1 MSFAITRGVTNKP
14 FRVVIYGP
22 EGIGKTS
29 LAACFPEPLFS
40 DTEGSTLRYDIR
52 RIIPLP
58 DTWELLIEHAQF
70 VRDNPSICKTYVV
83 DTADWA
89 ELKARKHICNKY
101 KKTGIED
108 FGYGQGYTYV
118 SEEVGKFLNI
128 LTEIFDKGINVVLT
142 AHAAISKFE
151 QPDAMGAYDRW
162 ELKMHKKVASQLKEW
177 ADMVLFCNYETYV
190 VSQNNQ
196 MLKNKATGGKRVMYT
211 CHTPSWDAKNR
222 SGLPD
227 KLPMEYASIRDVIEY
242 SVKQEAKPEAK
253 KPVPDERVVY
263 DRNPE
268 GVDHNYQGIPD
279 ELLKLMLTSEVAPE
293 EIMYVVGQEGYFP
306 QDMPIKDYP
315 TDFVLGWIVAEWDT
329 LLKRIRENREET
341 PF

>member
-1 MSFAITRGVTNKP
+1 MSFSITRGVTNKP

-29 LAACFPEPLFS
+29 LASCFPDPLFS
-40 DTEGSTLRYDIR
+40 DTEGSTLRYDIK
-52 RIIPLP
+52 RITPLP
-58 DTWELLIEHAQF
+58 DTWKLLTEQAEY
-70 VRDNPSICKTYVV
+70 VRDHPDICKTYVV

-89 ELKARKHICNKY
+89 EHKCRKHICDKY
-101 KKTGIED
+101 KKSGIEE

-118 SEEVGKFLNI
+118 SEEVGRFLNI
-128 LTEIFDKGINVVLT
+128 LTEIFDKGVNVVLT

-162 ELKMHKKVASQLKEW
+162 ELKMHKKVATQVKEW

-190 VSQNNQ
+190 ISQDNQ

-211 CHTPSWDAKNR
+211 SHTPSWDAKNR
-222 SGLPD
+222 SGLPA
-227 KLPMEYASIRDVIEY
+227 KLPMEYEAIKDVIEKANTETNAPAP
-242 SVKQEAKPEAK
+242 VKVPET
-253 KPVPDERVVY
+253 RVVY
-263 DRNPE
+263 DKEPDK
-268 GVDHNYQGIPD
+268 VDANYQGIPD
-279 ELLKLMLTSEVAPE
+279 ALLKLMLASNIAPE
-293 EIMYVVGQEGYFP
+293 EVMYVVGQEGYFP

-315 TDFVLGWIVAEWDT
+315 DDFIHGWIVAEWDA
-329 LLKRIRENREET
+329 LKQRIYENREGT